1 MEESKYFM
9 IVIGVY
15 ILLDIFKVIYTRH
28 ESRRGYYIKLIIS
41 NLIIAIFGNM
51 LLENFINIESQSDRF
66 TIIIVI
72 LVFLRMIYFWENFR
86 NRHWLKLY
94 KIEGEK

>member
-15 ILLDIFKVIYTRH
+15 ILLDIF
-28 ESRRGYYIKLIIS
+28 KLIIS

-86 NRHWLKLY
+86 NRH
-94 KIEGEK
+94 

>member
-1 MEESKYFM
+1 MEESKYFI

-28 ESRRGYYIKLIIS
+28 ESRRRYYIKLIIS

-86 NRHWLKLY
+86 NRH
-94 KIEGEK
+94 

>member
-41 NLIIAIFGNM
+41 NLVIAIFGNM

-86 NRHWLKLY
+86 NRH
-94 KIEGEK
+94 

>member
-1 MEESKYFM
+1 M
-9 IVIGVY
+9 I
-15 ILLDIFKVIYTRH
+15 
-28 ESRRGYYIKLIIS
+28 LIIS
-41 NLIIAIFGNM
+41 NLVIAIFGNM

-86 NRHWLKLY
+86 NRH
-94 KIEGEK
+94 